1 MVQQPALP
9 KYRVPFFRECASRPG
24 ISLVVRHGAVPGLPN
39 EAPEGFQASFE
50 PLRIIRIGR
59 QELLWHGAQWRHLTR
74 RETDVAVLSWNA
86 RYLSLLPSLLRARVL
101 GMPVVLWGH
110 GYSKE
115 ENPLRLAVR
124 DCLARLAQAVL
135 FYNYATAKTFLDRGW
150 RAERVYVAPNSLDQ
164 AAIAQVRDRWLGDPP
179 RLKEFQRQRG
189 LDGGPVLINVGR
201 IYPENRLETLVRALP
216 VVAARWPT
224 VKLVVIGKVAEEAQ
238 RLQQLARS
246 LSVAG
251 RIFWAGAIY
260 DEEQIAPWMLTA
272 ALFCY
277 PANIGLSIM
286 HAMGYGLPVITG
298 DSLTS
303 HNPEIEVLQDGVNGV
318 LFKHDDAV
326 ALAAVINDL
335 LGDPGR
341 LAAMSAAAR
350 RAIEAGYTIPKMA
363 DGFMAAVRYAAS
375 RRRQPPGLAL

>member
-1 MVQQPALP
+1 M
-9 KYRVPFFRECASRPG
+9 
-24 ISLVVRHGAVPGLPN
+24 
-39 EAPEGFQASFE
+39 
-50 PLRIIRIGR
+50 
-59 QELLWHGAQWRHLTR
+59 
-74 RETDVAVLSWNA
+74 LSWSA

-101 GMPVVLWGH
+101 GIPG
-110 GYSKE
+110 S
-115 ENPLRLAVR
+115 AVGAWIIEGR
-124 DCLARLAQAVL
+124 KPPRALPSVDRLARLAQAVL
-135 FYNYATAKTFLDRGW
+135 FYNYSTAKSFLDRGW
-150 RAERVYVAPNSLDQ
+150 RAEQVYVAPNSLDQ
-164 AAIAQVRDRWLGDPP
+164 AAIAQARDRWLADPA
-179 RLKEFQRQRG
+179 RLKEFQRQQA

-216 VVAARWPT
+216 IVAARWPT
-224 VKLVVIGKVAEEAQ
+224 VKLVVIGRVTEEAQ

-286 HAMGYGLPVITG
+286 HAMGYGLPVVTG
-298 DSLTS
+298 DSLAS
-303 HNPEIEVLQDGVNGV
+303 HNPEIEVLQNGVNGV

-326 ALAAVINDL
+326 ALAAAINSL

-341 LAAMSAAAR
+341 LATMSAAAR
-350 RAIEAGYTIPKMA
+350 RVIEAGYTIPKMA
-363 DGFMAAVRYAAS
+363 DGFIAAVRYAAS
-375 RRRQPPGLAL
+375 RCRQPPALAL